1 MKRLH
6 VAMCLAL
13 ISLAG
18 VGCSSS
24 NPPPETGFLSDY
36 SKLKKSDGGA
46 MRYQSPK
53 IKEYNAFIIEPVQ
66 MSGAKKL
73 QPNERA
79 EVANY
84 FSKAL
89 AEELTK
95 RGYPVRD
102 ERGPGVALIRIAVTD
117 IQDSKWY
124 MSLHPASKVT
134 GAGTGGASMEGEI
147 VDSQS
152 GEQLVAI
159 VQAGKGNQFEL
170 DTFSKL
176 DDVKDAINK
185 WVQMAGNRL
194 ELLQKGT

>member
-1 MKRLH
+1 MNRFH

-13 ISLAG
+13 ISVVG

-24 NPPPETGFLSDY
+24 TPPPQGAFLSDY
-36 SKLKKSDGGA
+36 SKLKKSDAGA

-73 QPNERA
+73 QANERA

-84 FSKAL
+84 FNKAL
-89 AEELTK
+89 AAELTK
-95 RGYPVRD
+95 RGYRVGG
-102 ERGPGVALIRIAVTD
+102 ERGPGVARIRIAVTD
-117 IQDSKWY
+117 IQESKWY
-124 MSLHPASKVT
+124 MNLHPATKVA
-134 GAGTGGASMEGEI
+134 GMGTGGASMEGEI

-170 DTFSKL
+170 DSFKAL
-176 DDVKDAINK
+176 DDVKDAIDK
-185 WVQMAGNRL
+185 WVEMAGNRL
-194 ELLQKGT
+194 ELLRKSA